1 MNHAPVCIF
10 VYKRLDTFEKVIES
24 LRTNPESS
32 ESTLYIFSDAAKGEK
47 DREPVQAVRDF
58 ARLIEGFGEVNL
70 VERSNNYGLAKSII
84 AGVSEILERHGRI
97 IVLEDDLVVSNN
109 FLAFMNQSLDKYRG
123 NSRVWS
129 ISGYSSQRVSQL
141 QVENDVFF
149 GLRASSWGWATWK
162 NRWERVDWAV
172 SDFHKLNDARL
183 RRAFKQGGG
192 DLVTMLKRQR
202 SGLIDSWAI
211 RFCFYQFLNNAFDVV
226 PKHSKVI
233 NLGFEDSATNTVG
246 MENRF
251 YTELDRSG
259 QREFDLPE
267 EIYSDED
274 FQKAFRVPFN
284 IGVRL
289 RYRITGIFQG
299 FMSRAFQKN
308 RRTSLPGV
316 AQ

>member
-47 DREPVQAVRDF
+47 DRESVQAVRDF

-70 VERSNNYGLAKSII
+70 VERSNNHGLAKSII

-123 NSRVWS
+123 NPRVWS

-141 QVENDVFF
+141 QVKNDVFF

-162 NRWERVDWAV
+162 DRWERVDWAV

-233 NLGFEDSATNTVG
+233 NLGFEESATNTVG
-246 MENRF
+246 MESRF
-251 YTELDRSG
+251 YTELDRTG
-259 QREFDLPE
+259 QRDFDLPT
-267 EIYSDED
+267 EIFQDEA
-274 FQKAFRVPFN
+274 FERAFREPFRLN
-284 IGVRL
+284 VRFKYRLKNLIRIALTHARQKML
-289 RYRITGIFQG
+289 RSNLSGLTQ
-299 FMSRAFQKN
+299 
-308 RRTSLPGV
+308 
-316 AQ
+316 